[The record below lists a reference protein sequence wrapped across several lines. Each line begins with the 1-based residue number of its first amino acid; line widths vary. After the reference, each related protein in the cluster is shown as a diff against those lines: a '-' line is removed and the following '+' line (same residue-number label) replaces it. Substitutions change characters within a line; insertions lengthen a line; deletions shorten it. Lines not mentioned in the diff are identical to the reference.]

1 MTSFPRQP
9 QCVCTDLPQQQRLR
23 WLAPSVGLSLAM
35 GLMLV
40 GCKPETRVPPAPESA
55 PESALASLPA
65 TAPSPVA
72 SAPEPARAAAPPVP
86 TLPPAASTA
95 VLRQMT
101 APIALYPDKLVAQ
114 VLAATQFPD
123 QVTAAERWLGQNPG
137 LIGRPLV
144 QAVSAQAWDPAI
156 KSLTEF
162 PNVLAQLA
170 SNLPWTRAL
179 GSAYAQSP
187 SDVLAAIQSLR
198 QVATQSGQLKSGE
211 QISVRTEPAEIAQ
224 GQAPEPAIIVIE
236 PTQPRTVYVPQ
247 YDPQALLREALP
259 GDAGHAALG
268 NGAIAFGSGVVVG
281 RWLIDSWGWQPWDMR
296 WRGHGHR
303 PGSHYDRPGPPRP
316 PLPPYPGPDQ
326 PRPPAPIALNVKP
339 PPPAPVHP
347 GTSVQ
352 MQVQVPPPPGQRPP
366 PNVNVNARPPVRSN
380 DRPIYRLPG
389 EEVPSAPAGMP
400 LGTQPTQFGQ
410 PGQASQPGHAHGSTG
425 MVGNGNGAA
434 GHSQTPK
441 PPHLQPG
448 GDPILRPNG
457 AVPVQPP
464 HPAQP
469 PQAIPA
475 PAAGHP
481 SGRSDA
487 GNWRMAP
494 PGTQQAAN
502 RPDLSPPVQTKPA
515 PIDSRGELGRNE
527 VRSDG
532 RSDARQVGR
541 SDTGRYSNR
550 QPEFAPPVGG
560 PHQPGRFDGNRGDS
574 GRFSASQGASLQQAP
589 RNMAPPAHQA
599 PRAAQPPL
607 GQPARMGRPGH
618 EEFRR

>member
-1 MTSFPRQP
+1 M
-9 QCVCTDLPQQQRLR
+9 
-23 WLAPSVGLSLAM
+23 
-35 GLMLV
+35 
-40 GCKPETRVPPAPESA
+40 
-55 PESALASLPA
+55 
-65 TAPSPVA
+65 
-72 SAPEPARAAAPPVP
+72 
-86 TLPPAASTA
+86 
-95 VLRQMT
+95 
-101 APIALYPDKLVAQ
+101 
-114 VLAATQFPD
+114 
-123 QVTAAERWLGQNPG
+123 
-137 LIGRPLV
+137 
-144 QAVSAQAWDPAI
+144 
-156 KSLTEF
+156 
-162 PNVLAQLA
+162 
-170 SNLPWTRAL
+170 
-179 GSAYAQSP
+179 
-187 SDVLAAIQSLR
+187 
-198 QVATQSGQLKSGE
+198 
-211 QISVRTEPAEIAQ
+211 
-224 GQAPEPAIIVIE
+224 
-236 PTQPRTVYVPQ
+236 PQ

-296 WRGHGHR
+296 WRGHGQR
-303 PGSHYDRPGPPRP
+303 PGSHYDRPPRP

-339 PPPAPVHP
+339 PTPAPVPP

-352 MQVQVPPPPGQRPP
+352 VPPPQGQRPP
-366 PNVNVNARPPVRSN
+366 PNFNVNAHPPMRSN
-380 DRPIYRLPG
+380 DRPMYRLPG

-425 MVGNGNGAA
+425 MVGNGNGNDNDNGAA

-502 RPDLSPPVQTKPA
+502 RPDLSPPMQTKPA
-515 PIDSRGELGRNE
+515 PIDSRGELAGGETLRD
-527 VRSDG
+527 VRT
-532 RSDARQVGR
+532 RL
-541 SDTGRYSNR
+541 
-550 QPEFAPPVGG
+550 
-560 PHQPGRFDGNRGDS
+560 H
-574 GRFSASQGASLQQAP
+574 
-589 RNMAPPAHQA
+589 
-599 PRAAQPPL
+599 RA
-607 GQPARMGRPGH
+607 GH
-618 EEFRR
+618 